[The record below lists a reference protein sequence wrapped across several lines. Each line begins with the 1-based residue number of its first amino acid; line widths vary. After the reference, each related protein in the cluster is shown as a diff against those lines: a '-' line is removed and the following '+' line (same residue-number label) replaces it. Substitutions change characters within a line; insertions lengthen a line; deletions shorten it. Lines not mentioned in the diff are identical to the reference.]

1 MAKGIVNDL
10 NWYDYTKIIFF
21 LGKWRKSEAEIF
33 QDVAFE
39 HGVPKTCIFVETNS
53 TNTGENIRFSYQILS
68 EMQRLPTKVILV
80 QKPTSLLAIIDLI
93 NNMIGTDCKG
103 TSTCKTNNRVITA
116 TVVPFHKCEIITKDI
131 SISMDYIILSDCCI
145 IHLITEYCT
154 PTKHTRVY
162 ADMSARE
169 AKLIPLTHYLGN

>member
-1 MAKGIVNDL
+1 MVKGIVNDL

-33 QDVAFE
+33 QDVAIE

-80 QKPTSLLAIIDLI
+80 QKPYMGRRTLATFQKQWPGSNCSVFVTSPKIDLL
-93 NNMIGTDCKG
+93 NYPNDDVGGLND
-103 TSTCKTNNRVITA
+103 VIT
-116 TVVPFHKCEIITKDI
+116 VLMGDMQR
-131 SISMDYIILSDCCI
+131 MDHYVKLGFQTYQHIPEYVWSAYNVLLSSGLYNN
-145 IHLITEYCT
+145 HL
-154 PTKHTRVY
+154 V
-162 ADMSARE
+162 
-169 AKLIPLTHYLGN
+169 